1 MHAPEPDLQTAIHQL
16 WDELA
21 DFDARQT
28 QAASRYLQ
36 ETLCRLAGVW
46 NARWAAGVRV
56 KEQFGDDPLQ
66 GWRLIGPQVL
76 YPMTSAPV
84 DAPFKEMVQQWDRRQ
99 MSPSFLLPM
108 RGVGTFRTYA
118 FRREV
123 PAEWF
128 DSAFY
133 QKTYGSRGVYDAVF
147 IGFPLNP
154 NAESHYGFYSHE
166 RFTEDQIALFAY
178 ALRGIKWFH
187 QRVMLSQ
194 GLLVASSPL
203 TPAEQQVVAL
213 LLTKAT
219 EKQIA
224 DQLGLA
230 VSTTHQHVVTLFRK
244 FGVRNRAGLMSL
256 WLNGL

>member
-1 MHAPEPDLQTAIHQL
+1 MALYCHVVKFVRSVNFAPDSSP
-16 WDELA
+16 
-21 DFDARQT
+21 
-28 QAASRYLQ
+28 S
-36 ETLCRLAGVW
+36 
-46 NARWAAGVRV
+46 NARAWASDTASYYTGR
-56 KEQFGDDPLQ
+56 
-66 GWRLIGPQVL
+66 
-76 YPMTSAPV
+76 
-84 DAPFKEMVQQWDRRQ
+84 
-99 MSPSFLLPM
+99 M
-108 RGVGTFRTYA
+108 RGVGTFRTYS
-118 FRREV
+118 FRREL